1 MTATY
6 VFKFWWFQVSA
17 PLRSENL
24 CYVGNLILNYFFNK
38 SVRDNNSPFE
48 LDPSDSVGKT

>member
-6 VFKFWWFQVSA
+6 VFKFWRFQVSA
-17 PLRSENL
+17 PQVRKLVLCEKPDSEL
-24 CYVGNLILNYFFNK
+24 FFFNK